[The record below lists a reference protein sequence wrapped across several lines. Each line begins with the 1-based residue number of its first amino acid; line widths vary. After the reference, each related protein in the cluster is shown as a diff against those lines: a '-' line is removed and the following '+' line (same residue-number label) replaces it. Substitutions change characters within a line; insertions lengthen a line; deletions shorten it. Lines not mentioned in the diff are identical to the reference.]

1 MNARC
6 IAAGFVAATTW
17 FGAGAAAEE
26 AESEAA
32 RKIIDR
38 AIEAA
43 GGREALKRYEKP
55 FYMVRKGKA
64 LGGTGWGEFT
74 IKVTTWLPEK
84 DSIDQE
90 STFNGKT
97 KSLGSRFNGEKGWQI
112 GYSSRGGTT
121 EMNAMAV
128 ESTRTR
134 LYFDWVNT
142 LLPLDDAQFRLT
154 LLDEIMVDER
164 PAVGV
169 KVSRMNQKDV
179 ELYFDKDAMTLV
191 KQVIDYNGRLS
202 ERYYDDFAELDGLV
216 YPKKLVHY
224 VTGNK
229 VTEMETTEF
238 KFLDEADEAIFEKP

>member
-6 IAAGFVAATTW
+6 AAAGFLAATAW
-17 FGAGAAAEE
+17 FVAGAAAEE
-26 AESEAA
+26 AESAAA

-43 GGREALKRYEKP
+43 GGREALKLYEKP

-64 LGGTGWGEFT
+64 LGGTRWGEFT
-74 IKVTTWLPEK
+74 TKVTTWLPEK
-84 DSIDQE
+84 DSINQE

-121 EMNAMAV
+121 EMNAAAV

-142 LLPLDDAQFRLT
+142 LLPLDDAEFRLT
-154 LLDEIMVDER
+154 VLDEIMVDER

-202 ERYYDDFAELDGLV
+202 ERYYDDFAEHDGLV

-224 VTGNK
+224 VSGKK
-229 VTEMETTEF
+229 VTEIETVEF
-238 KFLDEADEAIFEKP
+238 KLLDEIDESIFEKP